1 MAKKYYTV
9 WEGYNVGVFSS
20 WEECK
25 KNISGYPTAKY
36 KSFPTK
42 EAAQKAFHEN

>member
-1 MAKKYYTV
+1 MAKKYYVV
-9 WEGYNVGVFSS
+9 WEGYDIGVYAS

-36 KSFPTK
+36 KSFPSK
-42 EAAQKAFHEN
+42 ELAEKAFREG